1 MGRIEKRRLAQAGQA
16 AMEKLD
22 IPGEIA
28 LGVPRV
34 ELVGNREFY
43 MDRHKGVLSYSTELV
58 EIGGGSVAV
67 RLIGHDLQLLA
78 MTDDEL
84 RITGRIE
91 KVELVG

>member
-1 MGRIEKRRLAQAGQA
+1 MGRMEKRKLAQAGHV

-22 IPGEIA
+22 LPGEVA

-43 MDRHKGVLSYSTELV
+43 MDRHKGVVSYSTELV
-58 EIGGGSVAV
+58 EISGGSMEV
-67 RLIGHDLQLLA
+67 RLIGHGLQLIA

-84 RITGRIE
+84 RITGHIE

>member
-43 MDRHKGVLSYSTELV
+43 MDRHKGVVSYSTELV
-58 EIGGGSVAV
+58 EIGGGSVEV
-67 RLIGHDLQLLA
+67 RLIGRDLQLLA

>member
-1 MGRIEKRRLAQAGQA
+1 MGRIERRKLAQASHA
-16 AMEKLD
+16 AMEKFDL
-22 IPGEIA
+22 PGEIA

-58 EIGGGSVAV
+58 EIGGGSIEV
-67 RLIGHDLQLLA
+67 RLIGHELQLVA

>member
-1 MGRIEKRRLAQAGQA
+1 MGRIERRKLAQTGHA
-16 AMEKLD
+16 AMERLD
-22 IPGEIA
+22 LPGEIA

-58 EIGGGSVAV
+58 EIGGGSVEV
-67 RLIGHDLQLLA
+67 RLIGRNLQLLA

-84 RITGRIE
+84 RITGHIE

>member
-1 MGRIEKRRLAQAGQA
+1 MDKFDL
-16 AMEKLD
+16 
-22 IPGEIA
+22 PGEIA
-28 LGVPRV
+28 LGVPRL
-34 ELVGNREFY
+34 ELIGNREFY

-58 EIGGGSVAV
+58 EIGGGSVSV
-67 RLIGHDLQLLA
+67 RLSGRDLQLLA